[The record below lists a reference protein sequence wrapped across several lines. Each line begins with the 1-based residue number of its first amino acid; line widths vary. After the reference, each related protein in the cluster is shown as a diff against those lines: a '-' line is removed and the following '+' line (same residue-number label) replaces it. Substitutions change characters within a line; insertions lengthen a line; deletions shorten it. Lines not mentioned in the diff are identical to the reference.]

1 MVTERDV
8 YAFFGRTYASRGSS
22 YQRHGAVRGATLD
35 SNQQKIFGQV
45 KGTQTEPYEVEVAL
59 CGADGELFE
68 AHCSCPMGGFCK
80 HSAALVLHL
89 IRTTNAAFGLA
100 HEIAIAEKPEEK
112 HDESRDKTT
121 TITTPTA
128 TSEAARRATSEAKS
142 RVTDEGTK
150 TTVSK
155 NFETWLGDLQS
166 AVNENSQKHTGEK
179 NPSSKYTAANDIDAE
194 VKIRVKVIY
203 LLDVQK
209 NKSLVVHS
217 KMVELLENDVWGNSG
232 SVSLEK
238 LAYKAHS
245 YLIDNARADDDADIA
260 QLLMTGSRDYGSTA
274 HNFPAVKELSR
285 LLVEMIVATGR
296 CYWQNVLCPQTPAPA
311 SASASASVQGLNLTP
326 LKIGP
331 TKEGHLQWKAL
342 KDGKQQLQI
351 ETDNQ
356 GEIVAQ
362 AGIAWYINEFDSII
376 GAVDLQLPDSVTD
389 SVFAC
394 PPLSEPE
401 VEIAVQE
408 LKQAMK
414 RLAGSRP
421 GLSSNSTPEHSLI
434 PNTISQYSIE
444 TRIAKPLP
452 RLKLTMARN
461 AATALAFSGFQE
473 RDLQA
478 YFGVDYGDDELNQ
491 VNTTEVKII
500 EGKKITILQKD
511 RTMEEL
517 YLTQL
522 EQFGLVS
529 TGRTKGNWRA
539 QLHFRGKCISDWF
552 DFIAAGLPAL
562 KTAGWQIE
570 IDESAC
576 LEAVVPQEW
585 FFNCMETS
593 TFWFDL
599 ELGIMIDGKRVALLP
614 IIQEAFMMLPDVS
627 SAKFVDL
634 PSTRK
639 KPWDPLLKIE
649 TLEKHGTVYA
659 PLEDGRFAALPS
671 DRVKAIVGSMLEFF
685 NKKGKLGIGPD
696 VSLPQL
702 MDLSKSLFVPG
713 SNDLWVFGDEMQRL
727 TEQIR
732 AFEKIQIVEPP
743 IDLQTTLRPYQ
754 IEGLCWLNFLR
765 EFKLGGI
772 LADDMGLGKTV
783 QTLAH
788 ILLEKQENRLNKP
801 YLIVCPTSVLPNW
814 LSEIAKFT
822 PTLVATPLYGPE
834 RQRYFFRIPSSD
846 IVLTTYPL
854 VNRDLDSLREQHWKA
869 VILDEAQ
876 FIKNANTQVAK
887 AVTALK
893 ADFRVCLTGTPV
905 ENNLGE
911 VWSQFNF
918 LMPGFLGDRQS
929 FRDNYRTPIEK
940 KGDAS
945 VQKKLAERIRP
956 FLLRRKKENVA
967 KDLPA
972 KTIIIKKVEISGA
985 QRDLY
990 ETMRVAMY
998 YKVQEA
1004 LETKGLARSQMV
1016 ILEAMLKLRQTCC
1029 DPRLLPL
1036 NSAQRVEES
1045 AKLELL
1051 LLMLEQLVAEGRK
1064 ILLFSQFTSMLDLI
1078 IPELTKRK
1086 IAYVQIRGST
1096 KDRATPVKQFQEGEI
1111 PLFLLS
1117 LKAGGTGLN
1126 LTAADTV
1133 IHYDPWWNPAVENQ
1147 ATDRA
1152 HRIGQ
1157 KNPVFVFKLIAADTI
1172 EERILTLQDIKRHLA
1187 ENLYSDDNSLPT
1199 EITQT
1204 DIEQLFAP
1212 PVP

>member
-1 MVTERDV
+1 MVTEKDV

-22 YQRHGAVRGATLD
+22 YQRHGAVRGASLD
-35 SNQQKIFGQV
+35 SARQKLFGQV
-45 KGTQTEPYEVEVAL
+45 KGSQSEPYDVEIVL
-59 CGADGELFE
+59 TGRADELFQP
-68 AHCSCPMGGFCK
+68 HCSCPMGGFCK

-89 IRTTNAAFGLA
+89 IRTTSAVG
-100 HEIAIAEKPEEK
+100 ETTR
-112 HDESRDKTT
+112 ES
-121 TITTPTA
+121 A
-128 TSEAARRATSEAKS
+128 MEA
-142 RVTDEGTK
+142 
-150 TTVSK
+150 VSK
-155 NFETWLGDLQS
+155 NFETWIGDLQNTVS
-166 AVNENSQKHTGEK
+166 ENSQTRTSEKHTT
-179 NPSSKYTAANDIDAE
+179 SKSTSAYDSNAE
-194 VKIRVKVIY
+194 AKIRVKVIY
-203 LLDVQK
+203 LLDAPTNHALTIQIR
-209 NKSLVVHS
+209 
-217 KMVELLENDVWGNSG
+217 MIELLENDVWGNSG
-232 SVSLEK
+232 NVSLEK

-245 YLIDNARADDDADIA
+245 YLIDNAWADTDADIG
-260 QLLMTGSRDYGSTA
+260 QLLMTGNRGYHNTT
-274 HNFPAVKELSR
+274 HNFPAVKELSK
-285 LLVEMIVATGR
+285 LLLEMIVATGR
-296 CYWQNVLCPQTPAPA
+296 CYWQNAPSTPTKAPA
-311 SASASASVQGLNLTP
+311 QTLAPAP

-331 TKEGHLQWKAL
+331 SKEAHLRWKAL
-342 KDGKQQLQI
+342 RDGKQQLRI
-351 ETDNQ
+351 ETDNVN
-356 GEIVAQ
+356 EIVAR
-362 AGIAWYINEFDSII
+362 AGIVWYLNEFDSTI
-376 GAVDLQLPDSVTD
+376 GAVDLQLPDSLID
-389 SVFAC
+389 SVLTC
-394 PPLSEPE
+394 PPLTGPE
-401 VEIAVQE
+401 VELAVRE
-408 LKQAMK
+408 LKHALE
-414 RLAGSRP
+414 RLTIHASD
-421 GLSSNSTPEHSLI
+421 SSLISTNTLI
-434 PNTISQYSIE
+434 PNTISQYFIE

-478 YFGVDYGDDELNQ
+478 FFGVDYGDDELNQ

-511 RTMEEL
+511 RAMEEF

-562 KTAGWQIE
+562 KSAGWQIE

-599 ELGIMIDGKRVALLP
+599 ELGIMVDGKRVALLP

-634 PSTRK
+634 PATKK

-649 TLEKHGTVYA
+649 TLEKHGMVYA
-659 PLEDGRFAALPS
+659 PLEDGRFAALPAE
-671 DRVKAIVGSMLEFF
+671 RVKAIVGSLLEFF

-727 TEQIR
+727 TEQIK

-743 IDLQTTLRPYQ
+743 LDLQTTLRPYQ

-788 ILLEKQENRLNKP
+788 ILLEKQENRLSKP

-822 PTLVATPLYGPE
+822 PTLVVTPLYGPE
-834 RQRYFFRIPSSD
+834 RQRHFSRIPSSD

-854 VNRDLDSLREQHWKA
+854 INRDLNSLCDQHWKA

-876 FIKNANTQVAK
+876 FIKNASTQVAK

-893 ADFRVCLTGTPV
+893 ADYRICLTGTPV

-940 KGDAS
+940 KGDKG

-967 KDLPA
+967 KDLPE

-998 YKVQEA
+998 YKVKEA

-1157 KNPVFVFKLIAADTI
+1157 KKPVFVFKLIASDTI
-1172 EERILTLQDIKRHLA
+1172 EERILTLQEIKRHLA

-1199 EITQT
+1199 EITQA

-1212 PVP
+1212 PMP

>member
-35 SNQQKIFGQV
+35 STQQKIFGQV
-45 KGTQTEPYEVEVAL
+45 KGTQPEPYEVEVAL
-59 CGADGELFE
+59 SGSENELFE

-100 HEIAIAEKPEEK
+100 HEIAITDSP
-112 HDESRDKTT
+112 
-121 TITTPTA
+121 
-128 TSEAARRATSEAKS
+128 EAKS
-142 RVTDEGTK
+142 GITDEGTK

-166 AVNENSQKHTGEK
+166 KVNENSKRHTSEK
-179 NPSSKYTAANDIDAE
+179 NTSSKSTTAKESDAE
-194 VKIRVKVIY
+194 AKIRVKVIY
-203 LLDVQK
+203 LLDAQ
-209 NKSLVVHS
+209 NNNSLVVHTR
-217 KMVELLENDVWGNSG
+217 MVELLENDVWGNSG
-232 SVSLEK
+232 NVSLEK

-245 YLIDNARADDDADIA
+245 YLIDNAWADADADIG
-260 QLLMTGSRDYGSTA
+260 QLLMTGSRGCRSTA
-274 HNFPAVKELSR
+274 HNFPTVKELSK

-296 CYWQNVLCPQTPAPA
+296 CYWKNLPCTPTAVPV
-311 SASASASVQGLNLTP
+311 SASVPVPVLNLSP

-331 TKEGHLQWKAL
+331 TKEGNLQWKAL
-342 KDGKQQLQI
+342 KDGKQQLRI

-356 GEIVAQ
+356 DEIVAQ
-362 AGIAWYINEFDSII
+362 AGIVWYINEFDSTI
-376 GAVDLQLPDSVTD
+376 GAVDLQLPDSVIASALD
-389 SVFAC
+389 C
-394 PPLSEPE
+394 PPLTEPE
-401 VEIAVQE
+401 VELAVQE
-408 LKQAMK
+408 LKQALE
-414 RLAGSRP
+414 RLTGTTP
-421 GLSSNSTPEHSLI
+421 GLGLNSTPKHSLI

-478 YFGVDYGDDELNQ
+478 FFGVDYGDDELNQ

-562 KTAGWQIE
+562 KSAGWQIE

-585 FFNCMETS
+585 FFNCMERA

-634 PSTRK
+634 PSTSK

-659 PLEDGRFAALPS
+659 PLEDGRFAALPA

-743 IDLQTTLRPYQ
+743 IDLQATLRPYQ

-822 PTLVATPLYGPE
+822 PNLVVTPLYGPE
-834 RQRYFFRIPSSD
+834 RQRYFFRVPSSD

-854 VNRDLDSLREQHWKA
+854 VNRDLDSLRDQQWKA

-967 KDLPA
+967 KDLPE

-1096 KDRATPVKQFQEGEI
+1096 KDRASPVKQFQEGEI

-1199 EITQT
+1199 EITQS

>member
-1 MVTERDV
+1 MVTEKDV

-35 SNQQKIFGQV
+35 SAQQKLFGQV
-45 KGTQTEPYEVEVAL
+45 KGSQSEPYEVEVVL
-59 CGADGELFE
+59 TSSADELFQP
-68 AHCSCPMGGFCK
+68 HCSCPMGGYCK
-80 HSAALVLHL
+80 HSAALILHL
-89 IRTTNAAFGLA
+89 IRTTTAATRAGR
-100 HEIAIAEKPEEK
+100 HEREAFAASQAASE
-112 HDESRDKTT
+112 TT
-121 TITTPTA
+121 GETARETT
-128 TSEAARRATSEAKS
+128 K
-142 RVTDEGTK
+142 DI
-150 TTVSK
+150 VSK
-155 NFETWLGDLQS
+155 NFESWLGDLQNVVS
-166 AVNENSQKHTGEK
+166 ENSQKRTSEQHT
-179 NPSSKYTAANDIDAE
+179 SSKSKSARDSDAE
-194 VKIRVKVIY
+194 AKIRVKVIY
-203 LLDVQK
+203 LLAAPTNQA
-209 NKSLVVHS
+209 LTIQIR
-217 KMVELLENDVWGNSG
+217 MVELLENDVWGNSG
-232 SVSLEK
+232 NVSLEK

-245 YLIDNARADDDADIA
+245 YLIDNAWADADADIG
-260 QLLMTGSRDYGSTA
+260 QLLMTGSPGYHNTA
-274 HNFPAVKELSR
+274 HNFPAVKELSK
-285 LLVEMIVATGR
+285 LLLEMIVATGR
-296 CYWQNVLCPQTPAPA
+296 CYWQNAPSLPAPA
-311 SASASASVQGLNLTP
+311 PGPSPALAPVPVLGPVSVP

-331 TKEGHLQWKAL
+331 SKEAHLRWKAL
-342 KDGKQQLQI
+342 RDGKQQLRI
-351 ETDNQ
+351 ETDNVH
-356 GEIVAQ
+356 EIVAR
-362 AGIAWYINEFDSII
+362 AGIVWYLNEFDSTI
-376 GAVDLQLPDSVTD
+376 GAVDLQVPDSVID
-389 SVFAC
+389 SVLAC
-394 PPLSEPE
+394 PPLTEPE
-401 VEIAVQE
+401 VELAVRE
-408 LKQAMK
+408 LKQAME
-414 RLAGSRP
+414 RLAIHAADSSSISNKS
-421 GLSSNSTPEHSLI
+421 LSSNDTLI

-478 YFGVDYGDDELNQ
+478 FFGVDYGDDELNQ
-491 VNTTEVKII
+491 VNTIEVKII

-511 RTMEEL
+511 RSMEEL

-562 KTAGWQIE
+562 KSAGWQIE
-570 IDESAC
+570 IDGSAC

-599 ELGIMIDGKRVALLP
+599 ELGIMVDGKRVALLP

-634 PSTRK
+634 PATKK

-649 TLEKHGTVYA
+649 TLEKHGMVYA
-659 PLEDGRFAALPS
+659 PLEDGRFAALPAE
-671 DRVKAIVGSMLEFF
+671 RVKAIVGSLLEFF

-727 TEQIR
+727 AKQIK

-743 IDLQTTLRPYQ
+743 LDLQTTLRPYQ

-814 LSEIAKFT
+814 LSEITKFT
-822 PTLVATPLYGPE
+822 PTLVVTPLYGPE
-834 RQRYFFRIPSSD
+834 RQRHFSRIPCSD

-854 VNRDLDSLREQHWKA
+854 INRDLDSLRDQQWKA

-876 FIKNANTQVAK
+876 FIKNASTQVAK

-940 KGDAS
+940 KGDKG

-967 KDLPA
+967 KDLPE

-1064 ILLFSQFTSMLDLI
+1064 ILLFSQFTSMIDLI

-1157 KNPVFVFKLIAADTI
+1157 KKPVFVFKLIASDTI
-1172 EERILTLQDIKRHLA
+1172 EERILTLQEIKRHLA

-1199 EITQT
+1199 EITQA

-1212 PVP
+1212 PMP